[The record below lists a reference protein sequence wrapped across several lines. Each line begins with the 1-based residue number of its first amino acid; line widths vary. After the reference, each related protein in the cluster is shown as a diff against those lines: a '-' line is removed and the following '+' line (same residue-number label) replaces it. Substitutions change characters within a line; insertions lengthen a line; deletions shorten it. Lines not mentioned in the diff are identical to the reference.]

1 MTFRWTRHR
10 FSGGR
15 LALDVANTVILR
27 HDPARTIDRFAAPE
41 DFAAFPIAAA
51 RYCSE
56 PEFAADL
63 ATHIPG
69 SRDPLIILREAID
82 RNFRAVVMGTQ
93 DRRDLSALLIA
104 AGTVLGESN
113 ASALALATV
122 RSAMKLMS
130 EGDASRLRIC
140 KACGWLFYDR
150 SRNRKRIW
158 CDMTVCGNREK
169 ARRHYSNTR
178 QKIAAQEGKP

>member
-15 LALDVANTVILR
+15 LALDVANSVILR
-27 HDPARTIDRFAAPE
+27 DDPARRVDRFSSLQ

-51 RYCSE
+51 RYCAE
-56 PEFAADL
+56 PELASDL
-63 ATHIPG
+63 AGHTPG
-69 SRDPLIILREAID
+69 SRDALIILREAID

-93 DRRDLSALLIA
+93 DRHDLSALLIA
-104 AGTVLGESN
+104 AGTVLGESD
-113 ASALALATV
+113 ASALALATA

-140 KACGWLFYDR
+140 RACGWLFYDR

-169 ARRHYSNTR
+169 ARRHYASSKRANVVPVDR
-178 QKIAAQEGKP
+178 P

>member
-15 LALDVANTVILR
+15 LALDVANSVILR
-27 HDPARTIDRFAAPE
+27 HDPARRVDRFSSLQ

-51 RYCSE
+51 RYCAETEYAS
-56 PEFAADL
+56 DL
-63 ATHIPG
+63 ATQPAY
-69 SRDPLIILREAID
+69 SPDSLIILREAID
-82 RNFRAVVMGTQ
+82 RNFRAVVKGTQ

-104 AGTVLGESN
+104 VGTVLGESN
-113 ASALALATV
+113 ASALALATA
-122 RSAMKLMS
+122 RSAMKLTA
-130 EGDASRLRIC
+130 EGEASRLRIC

-150 SRNRKRIW
+150 SRNKKRIW

-169 ARRHYSNTR
+169 ARRHYASSRLANVAPVGR
-178 QKIAAQEGKP
+178 S